1 MTMAVN
7 IVLSVL
13 LIAAG
18 YVFVCCYLKQVGLKA
33 LDKNTLKITPVK
45 LAYLIANV
53 VAIGTL
59 IAIFETVY
67 SLDVI
72 RQMKL
77 LVLVTF
83 LFPAAAIDFRV
94 QKIPN
99 QLLAAALLI
108 RVLIYTAEFAISV
121 PEAVDTLKDGVLGAV
136 LIGGFFLLL
145 LLVFKNSIGMGDIKL
160 FAVMGLYQGMWGAL
174 NVVFFSLMVSFFLS
188 VGLLITRKKS
198 RKDTISFGPSILLGT
213 IIAMALAGM

>member
-1 MTMAVN
+1 MTIAVI
-7 IVLSVL
+7 IVLSAL
-13 LIAAG
+13 LTAAG
-18 YVFVCCYLKQVGLKA
+18 YVFVCCYLQQVGFRA
-33 LDKNTLKITPVK
+33 IDRQILKITPVR
-45 LAYLIANV
+45 LGYLIANV
-53 VAIGTL
+53 VGIGTL
-59 IAIFETVY
+59 LVIFEAVY

-72 RQMKL
+72 RQIKL
-77 LVLVTF
+77 LVLVAV

-99 QLLAAALLI
+99 QLLAAALLM
-108 RVLIYTAEFAISV
+108 RVLIYAAEFAVSV
-121 PEAVDTLKDGVLGAV
+121 PDAVNTLKDGLLGAAV
-136 LIGGFFLLL
+136 IGGFFLLL

-174 NVVFFSLMVSFFLS
+174 NAVFFSLLVSFFLS
-188 VGLLITRKKS
+188 IVLLITRKKS

>member
-1 MTMAVN
+1 MTIAVI
-7 IVLSVL
+7 IVLSAL
-13 LIAAG
+13 LTAAG
-18 YVFVCCYLKQVGLKA
+18 YVFVCCYLQQVGFRVI
-33 LDKNTLKITPVK
+33 DRQILKITPVR
-45 LAYLIANV
+45 LGYLIANV
-53 VAIGTL
+53 VGIGTL
-59 IAIFETVY
+59 LVIFEAVY

-72 RQMKL
+72 RQIKL
-77 LVLVTF
+77 LVLVAV

-99 QLLAAALLI
+99 QLLAAALLM
-108 RVLIYTAEFAISV
+108 RVLIYAAEFAVSV
-121 PEAVDTLKDGVLGAV
+121 PDAVNTLKDGLLGAAV
-136 LIGGFFLLL
+136 IGGFFLLL

-174 NVVFFSLMVSFFLS
+174 NAVFFSLLVSFFLS
-188 VGLLITRKKS
+188 IVLLITRKKS